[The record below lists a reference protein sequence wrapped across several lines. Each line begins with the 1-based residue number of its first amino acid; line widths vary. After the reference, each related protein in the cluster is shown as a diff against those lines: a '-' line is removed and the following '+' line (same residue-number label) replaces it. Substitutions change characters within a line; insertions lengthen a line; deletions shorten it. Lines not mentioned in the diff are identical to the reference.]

1 MLSNCTVKLIII
13 IISIIICVYFV
24 FKNNIVNIENF
35 KKTTAKKSKKEI
47 KNYVDQCDK
56 TDISVS
62 YNNCKHLFS
71 KKSKYQQI
79 DVYHHSTVGNI
90 LVIDDDLQITSSD
103 EKNYH
108 EMIVHV
114 PLNYIPDAKSVLII
128 GGGDGGTLKEV
139 LKHKNLKNI
148 INVEIDQEVI
158 NTSKKYFPNIANSF
172 DDPRA
177 TVKITDAK
185 KWVDQN
191 SKKINNFFDVIILDL
206 TDFGASDSVMTDDF
220 FDGIK
225 KLLKKTGILVLN
237 FESLGWY
244 RTELKYLKHN
254 LGHLFKY
261 IYIYQIY
268 QPTYHTGHYSFA
280 FLSNTINPVNS
291 VIDWNKFYNKKINT
305 NYYNKKIHY
314 SSFALPNKL
323 VVDNSNPKKRL
334 GLLVSYDIMT
344 KNKLKLNNLK
354 NINNFFNAVLK
365 KFKLSEIKR
374 IEHKFSPQGIT
385 MVSLLKESHLSI
397 HTWPEYGSACIDIFT
412 CGKFR
417 HETSKKLMELLIKK
431 YFNTTQI
438 KVNQVD
444 REV

>member
-1 MLSNCTVKLIII
+1 MLGDCTMKLIII

-24 FKNNIVNIENF
+24 FKNDIVKIENF
-35 KKTTAKKSKKEI
+35 KKMKSKKGI
-47 KNYVDQCDK
+47 KNYVDHCNK
-56 TDISVS
+56 TNISVS
-62 YNNCKHLFS
+62 YNSCKHLFS
-71 KKSKYQQI
+71 KKSKYQKI
-79 DVYHHSTVGNI
+79 DVFHHPTVGNI

-108 EMIVHV
+108 EMIAHV
-114 PLNYIPDAKSVLII
+114 PLNYIPDAKNALII
-128 GGGDGGTLKEV
+128 GGGDGGTLTEV

-158 NTSKKYFPNIANSF
+158 NASKKYFPNIANSF
-172 DDPRA
+172 DDKRA
-177 TVKITDAK
+177 IVQITDAK

-191 SKKINNFFDVIILDL
+191 SKKISNFFDVIILDL

-225 KLLKKTGILVLN
+225 KLLKNTGILVLN

-244 RTELKYLKHN
+244 RTELKYFKHN

-280 FLSNTINPVNS
+280 FLSNEINPVNS

-344 KNKLKLNNLK
+344 KDKLKLDNLK
-354 NINNFFNAVLK
+354 NINDFFNAVLK
-365 KFKLSEIKR
+365 IFKLSEIKR

-417 HETSKKLMELLIKK
+417 HNTNKQLMESLIKK